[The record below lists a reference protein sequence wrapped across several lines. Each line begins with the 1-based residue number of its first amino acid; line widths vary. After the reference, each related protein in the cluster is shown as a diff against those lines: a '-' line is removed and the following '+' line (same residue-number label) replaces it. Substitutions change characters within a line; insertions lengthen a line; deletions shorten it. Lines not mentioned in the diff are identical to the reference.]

1 MHFSLSPSITT
12 SSTSQHCPGG
22 DPAPRSGPRPG
33 YLRGRRALP
42 LGAGRRA
49 RRGPARR
56 AGRTPGA
63 PSSPSPHSP
72 ACALPGPRRQGRG
85 AKGPLLPRN
94 SDLHGRS
101 NAGGE
106 PKSRGLGTGR
116 PGARL
121 RGSSRAPAP
130 YLLKDTGPGGKRRSG
145 PSDPEGGEGERARA
159 RGPAP
164 VAARGEARRARASCR
179 GAARRPDPGWERGRR
194 HKAAASGAMNRA
206 FSQCVV
212 WAWPPRVRVRG
223 CGPARPK
230 PAGVTQGRARALP
243 AASECPGSAAIP
255 RGRG

>member
-1 MHFSLSPSITT
+1 MHFSFSPSITT

-106 PKSRGLGTGR
+106 PKSRGLGTGK

-145 PSDPEGGEGERARA
+145 PSDPEGAREKGHEPGAPRRSPHEGRRGAHARAAGGPLAGPTPAGNEVGATRPPPRAR
-159 RGPAP
+159 
-164 VAARGEARRARASCR
+164 
-179 GAARRPDPGWERGRR
+179 
-194 HKAAASGAMNRA
+194 
-206 FSQCVV
+206 
-212 WAWPPRVRVRG
+212 
-223 CGPARPK
+223 
-230 PAGVTQGRARALP
+230 
-243 AASECPGSAAIP
+243 
-255 RGRG
+255 